1 MKKLFTVLAGV
12 CLLVGS
18 AFASLVT
25 VDFSVDSLGPKAN
38 GWQSASSS
46 LISFNDTIGSDLS
59 LVTGPL
65 TLGQNALASLTDF
78 DQSGL
83 EIVSSAQIFGL
94 SMNFGNDLGTGNAIL
109 IAFNGLTQVAQT
121 TVAFNGNDLVDQN
134 ISVTFAGGF
143 NRAVLIYDNGTPGGR
158 SELINNVQFETV
170 PEPMTMTVLAL
181 GALAAHRRR
190 QKKA

>member
-25 VDFSVDSLGPKAN
+25 VDFSVDTLGPKAN

-46 LISFNDTIGSDLS
+46 LISFNDTVGSDL
-59 LVTGPL
+59 LLYNGPL
-65 TLGQNALASLTDF
+65 SGFQNALVSNTDF

-83 EIVSSAQIFGL
+83 EFVAASQIFGL
-94 SMNFGNDLGTGNAIL
+94 SMSFGNDLGTGNAIL
-109 IAFNGLTQVAQT
+109 TAFNGLTQVAQT
-121 TVAFNGNDLVDQN
+121 TVAFNGNTFSDQA
-134 ISVTFAGGF
+134 ISVAFAGGF
-143 NRAVLIYDNGTPGGR
+143 NRAVLTYDDGTPGGR
-158 SELINNVQFETV
+158 AELVTGIQFETV

>member
-25 VDFSVDSLGPKAN
+25 VDFSVDTLGPKAN

-46 LISFNDTIGSDLS
+46 LISFNDTIGSDLLLFS
-59 LVTGPL
+59 GTE
-65 TLGQNALASLTDF
+65 TLGQNGLASLTDF

-83 EIVSSAQIFGL
+83 ELVSSVQIFAL
-94 SMNFGNDLGTGNAIL
+94 SMNFGNDTGAGNAIL
-109 IAFNGLTQVAQT
+109 TAFNGASQVAST
-121 TVAFNGNDLVDQN
+121 TVAFNGNGLVDQS
-134 ISVTFAGGF
+134 ISVAFAGGF
-143 NRAVLIYDNGTPGGR
+143 NRAVLVYDNGTPGGR

-181 GALAAHRRR
+181 GAMAAHRRR

>member
-1 MKKLFTVLAGV
+1 LKKLFTVLAGV

-25 VDFSVDSLGPKAN
+25 VDFSVDTLGPKAN

-46 LISFNDTIGSDLS
+46 LISFNDTIGSDLLLFS
-59 LVTGPL
+59 GTE
-65 TLGQNALASLTDF
+65 TLGQNGLASLTDF

-83 EIVSSAQIFGL
+83 ELVSSVQIFAL
-94 SMNFGNDLGTGNAIL
+94 SMNFGNDTGAGNAIL
-109 IAFNGLTQVAQT
+109 TAFNGASQVAST
-121 TVAFNGNDLVDQN
+121 TVAFNGNGLVDQS
-134 ISVTFAGGF
+134 ISVAFAGGF
-143 NRAVLIYDNGTPGGR
+143 NRAVLVYDNGTPGGR

-181 GALAAHRRR
+181 GAMAAHRRR

>member
-1 MKKLFTVLAGV
+1 LKKLFTVLAGV

-25 VDFSVDSLGPKAN
+25 VDFSVDTLGPKAN

-46 LISFNDTIGSDLS
+46 LISFNDTIGSDLLLFS
-59 LVTGPL
+59 GTE
-65 TLGQNALASLTDF
+65 TLGQNGLASLTDF

-83 EIVSSAQIFGL
+83 ELVSSVQIFAL
-94 SMNFGNDLGTGNAIL
+94 SMNFGNDTGAGNAIL
-109 IAFNGLTQVAQT
+109 TAFNGASQVAST
-121 TVAFNGNDLVDQN
+121 TVAFNGNGLVDQS
-134 ISVTFAGGF
+134 ISVAFAGGF
-143 NRAVLIYDNGTPGGR
+143 NRAVLVYDNGTPGGR

>member
-38 GWQSASSS
+38 GWQSASNAT
-46 LISFNDTIGSDLS
+46 LSFSDTVGTDLLLYS
-59 LVTGPL
+59 GPE
-65 TLGQNALASLTDF
+65 TLGQNGLASLTDS

-83 EIVSSAQIFGL
+83 EITSSAQIFGL
-94 SMNFGNDLGTGNAIL
+94 SMNFGNDLGAGNAIL
-109 IAFNGLTQVAQT
+109 TAFNGLTQVAQT
-121 TVAFNGNDLVDQN
+121 TLAFNGNDLVDQN
-134 ISVTFAGGF
+134 ISVAFAGGF
-143 NRAVLIYDNGTPGGR
+143 NRAVLIYDNGTPGGV
-158 SELINNVQFETV
+158 SELINNVQYETV